1 MMNQLSRTYCILGTI
16 CLGLLAGCAR
26 PDGPSMLTTKGTV
39 TFKGEPIEEGRINFR
54 ELDGEMRPYSA
65 PIKNGAFSIESTAG
79 KMRVEVYASRIIPGK
94 FDTSNLTEEPV
105 GEMYI
110 PERYNSRSELTHEV
124 TRGAPSPTFT
134 LEE

>member
-1 MMNQLSRTYCILGTI
+1 
-16 CLGLLAGCAR
+16 
-26 PDGPSMLTTKGTV
+26 MLTTKGTV